1 MRKDLQFKEERAFR
15 KSHDSPPTRTEI
27 KQEKEASKDGERST
41 SQNTD
46 PHSYSNQTYEKQEAP
61 ST

>member
-1 MRKDLQFKEERAFR
+1 MRQNVKFEEERDFR
-15 KSHDSPPTRTEI
+15 KLDDSPPTRTEI

-41 SQNTD
+41 SQNRD
-46 PHSYSNQTYEKQEAP
+46 PHSYSDQTYEKQEVP